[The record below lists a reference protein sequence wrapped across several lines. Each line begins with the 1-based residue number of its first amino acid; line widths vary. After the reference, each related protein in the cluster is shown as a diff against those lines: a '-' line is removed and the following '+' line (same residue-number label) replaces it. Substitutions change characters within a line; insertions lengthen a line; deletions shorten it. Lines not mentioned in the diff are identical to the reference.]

1 VFTYNSVYI
10 QQSLHT
16 TAFTYNSVYIQQRLH
31 TTAFTYNSIYIQQR
45 LHTTAFT
52 YNSVYIQQRLH
63 TSISVLGLWEAE
75 KFFGNSINAKS
86 YVYGYFITSNWKYQI
101 ILIYPD
107 IPCKLGYSRG
117 VYKNHPPCLSLQ
129 LSVSPYFL

>member
-1 VFTYNSVYI
+1 MPDVKNCVNMSTQNIIFMSFVWEYNWG
-10 QQSLHT
+10 T
-16 TAFTYNSVYIQQRLH
+16 TIFLYPWHCNFSQTPMSKYVTYNSVYIQQRL
-31 TTAFTYNSIYIQQR
+31 Y
-45 LHTTAFT
+45 
-52 YNSVYIQQRLH
+52 

-86 YVYGYFITSNWKYQI
+86 YVYWYFITSNWKYQI

-107 IPCKLGYSRG
+107 IPCKRGYRGG